1 MFNACIEDISVKNYK
16 FCSFPL
22 KIMEY
27 EKKLCFWR
35 PMYQLNISVIINNTF
50 K

>member
-27 EKKLCFWR
+27 EKKIMFLDTHVSTQHFCH
-35 PMYQLNISVIINNTF
+35 YQ
-50 K
+50 